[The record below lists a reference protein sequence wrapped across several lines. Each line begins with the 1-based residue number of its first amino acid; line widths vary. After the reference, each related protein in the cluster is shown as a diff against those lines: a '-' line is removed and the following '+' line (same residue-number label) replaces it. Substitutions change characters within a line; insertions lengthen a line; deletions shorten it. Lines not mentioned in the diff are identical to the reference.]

1 MKTLGYFLVTVGM
14 VLALGGIVAVFNF
27 DQPSDMF
34 SLAWWLIVGGWC
46 LAFTGMGMDMM
57 HVFKIAKSEPAY
69 LFQSET
75 NTVRGVEGEITRM

>member
-1 MKTLGYFLVTVGM
+1 
-14 VLALGGIVAVFNF
+14 
-27 DQPSDMF
+27 
-34 SLAWWLIVGGWC
+34 
-46 LAFTGMGMDMM
+46 MM